1 MLVALALGMVAA
13 NSPLADTYAL
23 LHHLPLHVG
32 VGPFTIE
39 APLIDWINQGLLT
52 VFFFLIGLHTKHE
65 ITSGAL
71 SEPGA
76 VAVPAIAS
84 MGGMI
89 LPSALYLAFNYANPV
104 ALRGWAIPIAT
115 DIVLVLGFL
124 SLLSGRVAPAVIA
137 FATAVAIFD
146 DLGSVAIIALFYGE
160 IEVLWPLWMVAVG
173 LSALL
178 LLNRRRKVSL
188 TPYLAAGSLLWFG
201 LVLGGLEG
209 ALAGAIVGLSLPL
222 SSFPPKVASRTERR
236 ISPVAL
242 FFVVPVFAFFNGGV
256 ALDFAPADP
265 QAGSVA
271 LGIAAAMVI
280 GKPAGILVGTF
291 VVLRLGIGSLPRGT
305 TRRDLLTVA
314 LLSGIGFTMS
324 LFIVGAAFNAS
335 PLADTAK
342 LTVIA
347 ASTIA
352 AVLAFVLVSIR
363 VKAPRGKQ

>member
-1 MLVALALGMVAA
+1 MVAALALGMVAA
-13 NSPLADTYAL
+13 NSSLANIYAL

-32 VGPFTIE
+32 VGAFAIE

-65 ITSGAL
+65 MTTGAL
-71 SEPGA
+71 SGPGS
-76 VAVPAIAS
+76 VAVPAIAAL
-84 MGGMI
+84 GGMI
-89 LPSALYLAFNYANPV
+89 VPAALYLAFNYGDPV

-115 DIVLVLGFL
+115 DIVLVLGVL
-124 SLLSGRVAPAVIA
+124 SLFSGHVAPSVIA

-146 DLGSVAIIALFYGE
+146 DLGSVAVIALFYGE
-160 IEVLWPLWMVAVG
+160 IEVLWPLWVLAIG

-178 LLNRRRKVSL
+178 LLNRRQKVSL
-188 TPYLAAGSLLWFG
+188 TPYLAVGMLLWLG
-201 LVLGGLEG
+201 LVFGGLEG

-222 SSFPPKVASRTERR
+222 SSFPPRVASQTERR
-236 ISPVAL
+236 ISPLAL

-280 GKPAGILVGTF
+280 GKPAGILAGTF
-291 VVLRLGIGSLPRGT
+291 VAVRLGIGSLPRGT
-305 TRRDLLTVA
+305 TRQDLLTVA

-347 ASTIA
+347 ASTVA
-352 AVLAFVLVSIR
+352 AVFAFVLITIR
-363 VKAPRGKQ
+363 VIAQRGK